1 MATHY
6 SDYLIVGGGLAGAKA
21 VEGIRELD
29 EKGSVTLIGAEDH
42 LPYDRPP
49 LSKKLWLGKK
59 KVEDI
64 FLHDQ
69 AFYDHN
75 RVTFLPGRR
84 VTELNADSKTVRDNR
99 GDSHAFGKLLLTTGG
114 VPLAL
119 GVPGGDLDG
128 ICYYRT
134 LDDYQR
140 IRSEAAEGKSAVVIG
155 GGFIGSEMAAALC
168 VNKLNVTM
176 IYPSSHVC
184 NRVFP
189 KGLGFAME
197 HLFQSRGIR
206 IIKGPTILSIERGGP
221 RFVVRT
227 TTGDEVAADMVI
239 VGVGIRPAAELAEQA
254 GLNVSDGIVVNEYLQ
269 TSCPDIYSAGDNT
282 RFPFRGQERS
292 VRLEHWD
299 NALNQGKW
307 AGRNMAGEHKPY
319 TYLPY
324 FFSDLFEFGYE
335 AVGEVNSGME
345 IVADWQK
352 ENEKG
357 ILYYLKDGTVRGA
370 MMCNVWDKVPAAREL
385 ILKDRQVTPHEL
397 RGAIAI

>member
-1 MATHY
+1 MATQY
-6 SDYLIVGGGLAGAKA
+6 SEYLIVGAGLAGAKA

-29 EKGSVTLIGAEDH
+29 QNGSITLIGAEAH

-49 LSKKLWLGKK
+49 FSKKLWFGKK
-59 KVEDI
+59 KVDDI

-69 AFYDHN
+69 AFYDRN
-75 RVTFLPGRR
+75 GVTLLPDRR
-84 VTELNADSKTVRDNR
+84 VMELNAASKIVRDNR
-99 GDSHAFGKLLLTTGG
+99 GDSYAFGKLLLATGG
-114 VPLAL
+114 VPLTL
-119 GVPGGDLDG
+119 GIPGGDLDG

-140 IRSEAAEGKSAVVIG
+140 IRSEAVEGKSAVIIG

-168 VNKLNVTM
+168 INKLNVTM
-176 IYPSSHVC
+176 IYPSSHLC
-184 NRVFP
+184 ARVFP

-197 HLFQSRGIR
+197 HLYQARGVR
-206 IIKGPTILSIERGGP
+206 IIKGPMLLSIERGGP

-227 TTGDEVAADMVI
+227 TTGEEVVADTVI
-239 VGVGIRPAAELAEQA
+239 VGIGIRPAAELAEQA
-254 GLNVSDGIVVNEYLQ
+254 GLDVSDGIVVNAYLQ

-282 RFPFRGQERS
+282 RFPYRGQEHT

-319 TYLPY
+319 TYLPF

-335 AVGEVNSGME
+335 AVGEVDSGME
-345 IVADWQK
+345 FVADWVK

-357 ILYYLKDGTVRGA
+357 VLYYLKDGMVRGA

-385 ILKDRQVTPHEL
+385 ILKSQTVTPREL